1 MRRMIIALLCCLM
14 LVTTVSAES
23 LVTELDSSTTV
34 SSNGTC
40 EVVITLKLSLDS
52 EPADIWFPLP
62 KDARDI
68 TVNGTAVK
76 TRNSTASRDADLS
89 GQIPAAG
96 QHTLVIR
103 YSLPDAVTKKSGQLY
118 LNLTILNGFGYPIE
132 KMSFSVELP
141 GEPERDPEFV
151 STYHREGV
159 EALMDYSVEGNT
171 IRCEF
176 TTDLKDHESLTM
188 TLAVSEAMFPQ
199 SVYKRWSLSSD
210 DVAMY
215 VLTLLALVY
224 WLIFLRAA
232 PFRAWSRPNEPEGLN
247 AGEYPCVLMGKGVDL
262 TAMVV
267 SWAQMGYLLIQVD
280 RSGRVLL
287 HKRMEMGNER
297 SEGENRLF
305 RSLFGSRWVVDG
317 TGRRYGEL
325 CRKAASIRPGVG
337 SYFKRNSGNPYY
349 FRIISAAIGIFGGIS
364 LAAAMAAD
372 TANQTALSI
381 LLGALGALAAWQIQA
396 GAASLYLR
404 KKRDLVPALLAS
416 FLWLLLSARAGEP
429 GVALYILVTQ
439 WLTGFAAA
447 YGGRRTEQGRQMLKE
462 TLCLRRFFRTA
473 SRKRL
478 GQIQENNPEY
488 FYDMVPYALALGVD
502 RIFARRMG
510 HEKLPE
516 CAYLTGV
523 GQDMTAA
530 QWNRA
535 LRYVVRTLDAMQA
548 RQILERIRGVIRL

>member
-1 MRRMIIALLCCLM
+1 MRRFIIALFCCLM
-14 LVTTVSAES
+14 LVTTVSAEN
-23 LVTELDSSTTV
+23 LVTELDSSTVV

-40 EVVITLKLSLDS
+40 QVTITLKLSLDS
-52 EPADIWFPLP
+52 EPEELWFPLP

-68 TVNGTAVK
+68 TVNGSSAK
-76 TRNSTASRDADLS
+76 TRSTSASRDADLS
-89 GQIPAAG
+89 GEISAAG
-96 QHTLVIR
+96 QHTLVIH
-103 YSLPDAVTKKSGQLY
+103 YSLPDAVTKKGGQLY

-132 KMSFSVELP
+132 NMSFSVELP
-141 GEPERDPEFV
+141 GEPERDPEFI

-159 EALMDYSVEGNT
+159 EALMDYSVAGNT
-171 IRCEF
+171 IHCSF
-176 TTDLKDHESLTM
+176 TTDLKDHESLSM
-188 TLAVSEAMFPQ
+188 TLAVSEALFPQ

-210 DVAMY
+210 DMAMY
-215 VLTLLALVY
+215 VLTLVALVY
-224 WLIFLRAA
+224 WLIFLRAV
-232 PFRAWSRPNEPEGLN
+232 PFRAWGRPNGPEGLN

-262 TAMVV
+262 TAMVI
-267 SWAQMGYLLIQVD
+267 SWAQMGYLMIQVD

-305 RSLFGSRWVVDG
+305 RSLFGNRWVVDG

-325 CRKAASIRPGVG
+325 CRKASSVRPGIG
-337 SYFKRNSGNPYY
+337 NYFKKNSGNPYY

-364 LAAAMAAD
+364 LAAAMATD
-372 TANQTALSI
+372 TANQTALSVF
-381 LLGALGALAAWQIQA
+381 LGILGALAAWQIQA
-396 GAASLYLR
+396 GAASVFLR
-404 KKRDLVPALLAS
+404 KKRALILALLAS
-416 FLWLLLSARAGEP
+416 FLWLLLNTRAGEP
-429 GVALYILVTQ
+429 GVALYILATQ

-447 YGGRRTEQGRQMLKE
+447 YGGRRTELGRQMLKE
-462 TLCLRRFFRTA
+462 TLGLRRFFRTA

-478 GQIQENNPEY
+478 GQILEDNPEY
-488 FYDMVPYALALGVD
+488 FYDMAPYALVLGAD
-502 RIFARRMG
+502 RIFAWRVG

-523 GQDMTAA
+523 GEDMTAA

-548 RQILERIRGVIRL
+548 RQILERIRGMIRL